1 MGRRKSRKEEGQ
13 GAGDRAGLSVLDLA
27 SDFAKQCALAASEA
41 PKPVFGTGNFKKK
54 VVSESLAVLPRQV
67 PEQMAYD
74 KANGVSVEFD
84 SHGRPIFD
92 NSAHFRRYCKA
103 QRDENG
109 NRLRHKG
116 Y

>member
-1 MGRRKSRKEEGQ
+1 MGRRKGPKEEGK
-13 GAGDRAGLSVLDLA
+13 GTGNGDGLSVLDLA
-27 SDFAKQCALAASEA
+27 SDFSKQCALAASSA

-67 PEQMAYD
+67 PEQMAHD
-74 KANGVSVEFD
+74 KERGVSVDYD

-92 NSAHFRRYCKA
+92 NSAHFRRFCKVY
-103 QRDENG
+103 G
-109 NRLRHKG
+109 YRHKG